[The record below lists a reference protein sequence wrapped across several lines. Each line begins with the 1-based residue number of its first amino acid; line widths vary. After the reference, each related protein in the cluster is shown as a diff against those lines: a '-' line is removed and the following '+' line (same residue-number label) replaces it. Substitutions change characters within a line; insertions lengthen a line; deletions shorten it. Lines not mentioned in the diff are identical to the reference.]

1 MNLRAMSVAIA
12 VVLVVGCA
20 SSASPVAPTVVPSI
34 PAVASASPAPT
45 LSPAPAPTA
54 TLDLEA
60 RLDRM
65 LATGFNGSVLVAKEG
80 KVLYTKGIGMA
91 DEATNV
97 ANTPLT
103 RFRIASLT
111 KQFTAMGILILEAR
125 ALVKPSDSICDYL
138 DTCPKGWE
146 AITIAHLLGH
156 TSGIADFTEQS
167 TFDAMKA
174 ATPAQTVASVSD
186 IPLTGTPGTSFSY
199 TNTGYVLLG
208 MVIENVS
215 GKSYEAF
222 IQEEIF
228 GPLGM
233 QDSGYEHADTA
244 GLATGYVDGFTV
256 ADPLDMSVPYAAGG
270 LYSTVLDLER
280 WEEALYTDAL
290 APAADMTRY
299 FAPLVESTDY
309 APFAYTYGQYVG
321 VDGPYRLVWG
331 NGGINGFY
339 SQLSRYPDD
348 HITVALLTNREQSP
362 DLLLLAQAIANNARE
377 TP

>member
-1 MNLRAMSVAIA
+1 MKLRTMSIAIA
-12 VVLVVGCA
+12 VVLVAGCA
-20 SSASPVAPTVVPSI
+20 SSASPGAPTVAPSV

-65 LATGFNGSVLVAKEG
+65 LKTGFNGSALVSKKGE
-80 KVLYTKGIGMA
+80 VLYAKGIGMA

-97 ANTPLT
+97 ANTPET
-103 RFRIASLT
+103 RFRIGSLT

-125 ALVKPSDSICDYL
+125 GLVKPSDPMCGFL
-138 DTCPKGWE
+138 DTCPNGWE
-146 AITIAHLLGH
+146 AITIEHLLGH

-174 ATPAQTVASVSD
+174 AMPAQTVASVSD
-186 IPLTGTPGTSFSY
+186 IPLPRAPGTSFSY
-199 TNTGYVLLG
+199 TNTGYILLG

-215 GKSYEAF
+215 GRSYEAF

-233 QDSGYEHADTA
+233 TDSGYEHVDTA

-299 FAPLVESTDY
+299 FAPLVDSTDY

-321 VDGPYRLVWG
+321 VDGAYELVWG

-348 HITVALLTNREQSP
+348 HITVAILTNREQSP
-362 DLLLLAQAIANNARE
+362 DLGSMAQSIAKYARE